1 MTDFT
6 RFLNSEDIA
15 EHLRKINYE
24 FSPEEAAFVVHEA
37 RNVPLSIKHE
47 AYRELIA
54 RYPDFIL
61 EKRNGDFETQPLS
74 EFLQELMRLETE
86 YIAECK
92 TPSPNAAYT
101 CLVYTED
108 QSGRLFWFE
117 GDAREILYPTYEACF
132 RAASEEEAVKLRV
145 KKRYFGGRESVE
157 LELLPDG
164 EVLSVTVSGKDEG
177 ITTAFDWFWI
187 KLPTPFRRGDLLRCI
202 SEMPPRDD
210 ELLVV
215 LETMSTWGGK
225 ELKENGF
232 RDCGNKPNMERK
244 RGELDFAAWD
254 RLIEY
259 HKKEGDIGDMN
270 LEGYEIKSNG
280 EILWDTYATYLDFE
294 RCRNVPENKKAL
306 VALSAYM
313 KGEISE
319 DLLLNA
325 YRYHVLKSVLAE
337 TKDAFSLY
345 TEEGLARAGISPEQ
359 NRTVQNSEGEKD
371 ET

>member
-6 RFLNSEDIA
+6 RFLNSKDIA

-24 FSPEEAAFVVHEA
+24 FSPEEAAYVVHEA
-37 RNVPLSIKHE
+37 RNVPLFEKHE
-47 AYRELIA
+47 AYGELIA
-54 RYPDFIL
+54 RYPDCIL

-74 EFLQELMRLETE
+74 VFLQELMRLETE

-92 TPSPNAAYT
+92 TSSPNAAYT
-101 CLVYTED
+101 YSAYTED
-108 QSGRLFWFE
+108 MYGRLSWFE
-117 GDAREILYPTYEACF
+117 DGAREILYPTYEACF

-145 KKRYFGGRESVE
+145 KKTYFGRRESVE
-157 LELLPDG
+157 LELFPDG

-187 KLPTPFRRGDLLRCI
+187 DLPTPFRHGDLLRCI
-202 SEMPPRDD
+202 AETSPRGED
-210 ELLVV
+210 LFVI

-232 RDCGNKPNMERK
+232 RDCGNKPNMERR
-244 RGELDFAAWD
+244 RGELDFKAWD

-259 HKKEGDIGDMN
+259 RKKNGDIGDMN
-270 LEGYEIKSNG
+270 FEGYEVKPNG
-280 EILWDTYATYLDFE
+280 EVVWDTYATYLDFE
-294 RCRNVPENKKAL
+294 RCRDVPENKKVL
-306 VALSAYM
+306 LSLSAYT
-313 KGEISE
+313 KGEIAE

-325 YRYHVLKSVLAE
+325 YRYHVLKAMLSE
-337 TKDAFSLY
+337 MKDGFSLY
-345 TEEGLARAGISPEQ
+345 IEEGLIRAGISPE
-359 NRTVQNSEGEKD
+359 RGHVKQNSEGEKD

>member
-6 RFLNSEDIA
+6 RFLNSKDIA
-15 EHLRKINYE
+15 EYLRSTGYE
-24 FSPEEAAFVVHEA
+24 FTPEEAAYVVHEA
-37 RNVPLSIKHE
+37 RNVPLAEKHE
-47 AYRELIA
+47 AYGELIA
-54 RYPDFIL
+54 RYPDCIL

-101 CLVYTED
+101 CSVYTED

-117 GDAREILYPTYEACF
+117 GGAREILYSTYEACF

-177 ITTAFDWFWI
+177 ITTAFDWFWVD
-187 KLPTPFRRGDLLRCI
+187 LPTPFRRGDILRCI
-202 SEMPPRDD
+202 SETSPRGED
-210 ELLVV
+210 LFVI

-294 RCRNVPENKKAL
+294 FCRDIPEDQKTLAT
-306 VALSAYM
+306 LSAFM

-319 DLLLNA
+319 DLLLNS

-337 TKDAFSLY
+337 TKDGLSLY
-345 TEEGLARAGISPEQ
+345 TKEGLARAGISPEQ
-359 NRTVQNSEGEKD
+359 SRTVQNSEGEKD